1 MYKRILIA
9 TDGSDR
15 SPKAIAEG
23 MALAKASGAAV
34 VGFHARAP
42 APPLYYGEAA
52 VMVPREVAL
61 AFEKESIAIAE
72 GYLAQIAGA
81 AQRAGVPFTGV
92 QYPSAS
98 PADAVLETAE
108 KEGCD
113 LIVMASHGRKG
124 LARVVLGSET
134 VKVLTHAKVSVLVTH

>member
-23 MALAKASGAAV
+23 IAVAKAHGAAV
-34 VGFHARAP
+34 VGFHARPP
-42 APPLYYGEAA
+42 APPLYYGEVA
-52 VMVPREVAL
+52 VMVPRDVTE
-61 AFEKESIAIAE
+61 AFEKESVATAE
-72 GYLAQIAGA
+72 RYVAAIAGA
-81 AQRAGVPFTGV
+81 AKQAGVPFTGL

-98 PADAVLETAE
+98 PADAILETAE
-108 KEGCD
+108 KEKCD

-134 VKVLTHAKVSVLVTH
+134 VKVLTHSRVSVLVTH